1 MPKTK
6 AEQRNQD
13 QLVEIARLKDDYI
26 RYFEAAPIYR
36 MAAYSIGRDEDTLL
50 TWRKADPEFA
60 ERIRRAKATW
70 ALKKIQATRDTKFLL
85 ERILKEDFAQK
96 VELASNQPA
105 SISFT
110 YVLPPDSHQPNPEAT
125 PGVAEVPGQDH

>member
-1 MPKTK
+1 MAKTK

-13 QLVEIARLKDDYI
+13 QLAEIARLKDDYI

-50 TWRKADPEFA
+50 TWRKEDPEFA

-85 ERILKEDFAQK
+85 ERILKEVCWPFTSSATASRHSVAQTARNHPGRSK
-96 VELASNQPA
+96 RPA
-105 SISFT
+105 
-110 YVLPPDSHQPNPEAT
+110 QE
-125 PGVAEVPGQDH
+125 